1 MCNATLDNRSVVPY
15 NPYLLKIYNYHINVN
30 IYSSIKT
37 IKYLYKYVYKEH
49 EKVVVHIAERNE
61 GIIVDEIK
69 EF

>member
-1 MCNATLDNRSVVPY
+1 MCNAALDNHWVVPY
-15 NPYLLKIYNYHINVN
+15 NPYLLKRYNYHINVN
-30 IYSSIKT
+30 IYSSIKA

-49 EKVVVHIAERNE
+49 DKVVVHIAERND